1 MGLEL
6 KAETQILSEALP
18 FRGFWKSVLNLCIF
32 SLSHHLWHHNCW
44 DDWFFLE
51 LSLVITLTPSSALD
65 SGQCCVLHGAGAR
78 GRQLLPAPLSSGGQW
93 GVTGHNTGLSLVTC
107 VTMLASDWLME
118 TCVGT
123 IGAWSQES
131 ESFRNTLT
139 QKYICRWGP
148 LNYAVK

>member
-1 MGLEL
+1 MDLEL
-6 KAETQILSEALP
+6 KAETQALL
-18 FRGFWKSVLNLCIF
+18 RGSWKSVLNLSIF
-32 SLSHHLWHHNCW
+32 ISRHFWHHNCW

-51 LSLVITLTPSSALD
+51 LSLIIITLTDQPPPLTVAS
-65 SGQCCVLHGAGAR
+65 VVFYMEP
-78 GRQLLPAPLSSGGQW
+78 QLLPAPLSSGGQW
-93 GVTGHNTGLSLVTC
+93 GVTGHNAGPSLVTC